1 MWTKSIIF
9 LSLASSLLWVGN
21 PLLPENAKLENQSAI
36 AQPKELKKIK
46 VNPSWLLQGDN
57 AGLIVAIQKGYF
69 TAEGLDVSWERGYG
83 SADTLS
89 KVASGQFEF
98 GFGDMYSMIEFN
110 AKNPNDAL
118 VAVAAPYNKSPFAII
133 SLKKSGIKSPKDL
146 AGKKLGAPVG
156 DAPRRLWRAFAA
168 EVGIPA
174 NSVEWITMEPRLRET
189 FLVKGD
195 VNAISGFVTTILP
208 SLNKIGAKPQDLN
221 VFYYSENGLDLYG
234 NGIIVKQSFLKANP
248 QVVRGFLKAYLR
260 GQQDMLKDPV
270 MGLESVVKAGD
281 SLMDKES
288 EKKRLQIALERLFI
302 SPEVQK
308 VGLGGVDL
316 ARLEKTIK
324 DVAEDFNLTPPK
336 VNQVFDGSFLPPLA
350 GRQLPPASARKPL
363 L

>member
-1 MWTKSIIF
+1 MWIKTIVS
-9 LSLASSLLWVGN
+9 LSLVTATFLTGTAVIPNILG
-21 PLLPENAKLENQSAI
+21 QQQTAI
-36 AQPKELKKIK
+36 AQGKELKKIK

-110 AKNPNDAL
+110 SKNPKDPL
-118 VAVAAPYNKSPFAII
+118 IAVAAPYNKSPFAIV
-133 SLKKSGIKSPKDL
+133 SLKKSGINSPKDL
-146 AGKKLGAPVG
+146 AGKKLGAPIG

-174 NSVEWITMEPRLRET
+174 TSVEWITMEPRLRET

-195 VNAISGFVTTILP
+195 VNAISGFITTILP

-221 VFYYSENGLDLYG
+221 IFYYSENGLDLYG

-248 QVVRGFLKAYLR
+248 TVVRGFLKAYIR
-260 GQQDMLKDPV
+260 GQQDVLRDPA

-281 SLMDKES
+281 ALMDKEA
-288 EKKRLQIALERLFI
+288 EKKRLQIALDRLFI

-308 VGLGGVDL
+308 VGIGGVDQ
-316 ARLEKTIK
+316 ARLQKTIN
-324 DVAEDFNLTPPK
+324 DVAEDFKVSPPK
-336 VNQVFDGSFLPPLA
+336 VIQVFDGTYLPPA
-350 GRQLPPASARKPL
+350 TQRQLPPAALRKKL